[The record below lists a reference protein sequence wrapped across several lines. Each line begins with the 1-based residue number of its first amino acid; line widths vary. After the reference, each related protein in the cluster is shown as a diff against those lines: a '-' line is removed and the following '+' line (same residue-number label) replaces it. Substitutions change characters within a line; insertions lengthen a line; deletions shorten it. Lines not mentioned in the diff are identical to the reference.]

1 MPTEHLSSSPTTI
14 DLLTRA
20 ASDVIRGL
28 SLPRT
33 LQSIADVVREL
44 VGAKYAAVGVPSDE
58 GGLRAFITSGLH
70 PAVARG
76 IEHEPEGLGLLGA
89 LFDTDY
95 PIRLDDLTAD
105 PRSSGFINNHPFMKT
120 FLGVP
125 IEGRNHQRLG
135 NLYLCDRVDGKPFDE
150 EDERLVVFFATF
162 AAIAIENARLHQ
174 QLQTVALHRER
185 DRIGMDLHDGVIQE
199 IYAVGMKLEIMRGK
213 THLTHEEEMRFQS
226 IVQDLNNIIES
237 IRGYIRDLRRPTDVQ
252 SSTFHQQIANLAE
265 HFRDFAGVEVSL
277 SISEELP
284 ALTDAQR
291 HSLSQII
298 REALANVAR
307 HAKASRADVSVAVE
321 GEDLY
326 VVVHDN
332 GVGFNT
338 AEVLNQDHFGLRN
351 MEQRANQLR
360 GFMQIE
366 SQEGKGTTIR
376 VVVPLKR
383 SIPPLK

>member
-20 ASDVIRGL
+20 ASDVVRGL

-33 LQSIADVVREL
+33 LQTIADVVREL
-44 VGAKYAAVGVPSDE
+44 VGAKYAAVGIPSDD

-89 LFDTDY
+89 LFETDY
-95 PIRLDDLTAD
+95 PIRLDDLAND
-105 PRSSGFINNHPFMKT
+105 ARSVGFVKNHPFMQT

-125 IEGRNHQRLG
+125 ILGRNHQRLG
-135 NLYLCDRVDGKPFDE
+135 NLYLCDRFDGKPFDE

-174 QLQTVALHRER
+174 QLQTVALYRER
-185 DRIGMDLHDGVIQE
+185 DRIAMDLHDGVIQE

-213 THLTHEEEMRFQS
+213 TPLTHEEEKRFQS

-265 HFRDFAGVEVSL
+265 HFRDFSGVGVAL
-277 SISEELP
+277 SVSEELP

-307 HAKASRADVSVAVE
+307 HAKATRAEVTVAVE
-321 GEDLY
+321 DEDLY
-326 VVVHDN
+326 VTVRDD
-332 GVGFNT
+332 GIGFDAGNI
-338 AEVLNQDHFGLRN
+338 LNESHFGLRN

-360 GFMQIE
+360 GFMQID
-366 SQEGKGTTIR
+366 SRPDKGTTIR
-376 VVVPLKR
+376 VVIPLKR
-383 SIPPLK
+383 SISPTK